1 MMNIFAKK
9 VTQKV
14 QEEFRKL
21 ILGARIS
28 ISSHELDWEK
38 SWTKIRI
45 SNSDSQ
51 IENPRSSAGV
61 EIFNL
66 KLQITA
72 E

>member
-38 SWTKIRI
+38 S
-45 SNSDSQ
+45 
-51 IENPRSSAGV
+51 
-61 EIFNL
+61 
-66 KLQITA
+66 
-72 E
+72 